1 MLILFWQSIIHS
13 IRTVMKIGVNYFNKI
28 LKLRRSRETVSQI
41 ALALALALALAIV
54 YFVLFYTC
62 VFMKKY
68 SLFETSFEFLSF

>member
-1 MLILFWQSIIHS
+1 MLILFFQSIFHS

-54 YFVLFYTC
+54 FIAFYFILAFFLENIAC
-62 VFMKKY
+62 
-68 SLFETSFEFLSF
+68 FETSLEF

>member
-41 ALALALALALAIV
+41 ALALALALAIV